1 MNNRLTTITRV
12 LRSGITSKT
21 LHQEIFDEVEIF
33 VAIRRHGFS
42 FMVADTVRSSEQ
54 AKYPLAAVAELSDA
68 FGDGLAGS
76 YDGGCKFRTSLTRST
91 VGPRAL
97 ALNPYV
103 PYAGIPWLCS
113 PSFMPRFLARY
124 IDSMGFEDLEGCK
137 CIL

>member
-1 MNNRLTTITRV
+1 
-12 LRSGITSKT
+12 
-21 LHQEIFDEVEIF
+21 EIFDEVEIF
-33 VAIRRHGFS
+33 MAIHRHGFS
-42 FMVADTVRSSEQ
+42 FMVADTVQSSKQ
-54 AKYPLAAVAELSDA
+54 AKYLLAAIAELLDA

-76 YDGGCKFRTSLTRST
+76 YDGGCKFRTSLTCGT

-103 PYAGIPWLCS
+103 PYSGIQWLCS
-113 PSFMPRFLARY
+113 PSFMPCFLARY